1 MIPSGCQN
9 PPLKQPPHPTL
20 EEPTV
25 FPSLDIP
32 KFVVSPQPGE
42 EHTASL
48 PISVTEGAGKPTYVT
63 NGVQS
68 RASPYD
74 RTSSGGATRR
84 KGSRMSRREKPQRTS
99 LDPVKEAKTSA
110 IAPDEEGFTIV
121 NRKGK
126 NKAIKLLRKKKQVV
140 VRANPNGLNS
150 NTSRATKSGD
160 SCKNVAGPSY
170 SNVGGS
176 GFNFARAVQGA
187 KAKPG
192 KPPNQHPTS
201 SPPPSGPGLG
211 LLTST
216 ALPTARPWR
225 LIPPPV
231 WSNNRFAAL
240 NAVSEFDPCDQNSG
254 TGTTFSEL
262 DILVS
267 IKRTSLVV
275 SPSDLYPPDPINE
288 DGTPFARLLSDDQVQ
303 TAGKCDSVREKL
315 ICQINREHVEGARL
329 LPSSILSSP
338 SPGGLHAANGGKTYG
353 ISESQRKAIADRIS
367 VSSSICIEETNNW
380 CPGEW
385 DYFNDLCISLGLDP
399 DYCIEDVESDTENGT
414 AQFFSGLLKA
424 GCPKPNRT
432 NFAELDL
439 HASIKRTSLV
449 EASSDLYPHKP
460 MNEDGPSSAQDRTVV
475 NDQAAKKCVPETEKV
490 VCHLNR
496 EHIEGARLLPAS
508 ILSSPSP
515 GGTHT
520 NGGGRTYGL
529 SESQRKAIADRLS
542 VSNSIC
548 SEETV
553 NWCPGEWDYFN
564 DLCISLGLDP
574 DYCIEDVDSDTENG
588 TAQFLSELL
597 NSGCPRTNRKQ

>member
-1 MIPSGCQN
+1 MR
-9 PPLKQPPHPTL
+9 
-20 EEPTV
+20 
-25 FPSLDIP
+25 
-32 KFVVSPQPGE
+32 
-42 EHTASL
+42 
-48 PISVTEGAGKPTYVT
+48 VT
-63 NGVQS
+63 NHPPPEGMSSVQVGSGVEPDDPNLLKTMDVEMS
-68 RASPYD
+68 TLVEPPNFLPTHRPSFLGFRDSPPAPKAVN
-74 RTSSGGATRR
+74 TPAPAGLSTAG
-84 KGSRMSRREKPQRTS
+84 TS

-170 SNVGGS
+170 SNVGAPYLQPSPFWSRARTADLHSPAHGS
-176 GFNFARAVQGA
+176 
-187 KAKPG
+187 
-192 KPPNQHPTS
+192 S
-201 SPPPSGPGLG
+201 ME
-211 LLTST
+211 
-216 ALPTARPWR
+216 
-225 LIPPPV
+225 IDPPPV